1 MRKVWFELA
10 QIQFISTGNLV
21 LEINQIRVTD
31 ETFTCILF
39 TFTLFS
45 FEGIGTR
52 ADIFLKMKENNN
64 NKFLENNILF
74 WGTIDF
80 HLTLKN

>member
-45 FEGIGTR
+45 LEGIGTR
-52 ADIFLKMKENNN
+52 ADIFLKMKENK
-64 NKFLENNILF
+64 NKLLEKNILF